1 METPEAEQPPP
12 LTQPEVSEE
21 HVDIIIDS
29 KDQDAPKVR
38 VTEEE
43 SKPVANGGL
52 QTPKSSPAVSPAPST
67 ASSSSAPTPVPV
79 PRSGQNGSLG
89 KRTPERKSTGG
100 DAETPSPY
108 INGGIVNR
116 FSYSGSMASES
127 MDMSVNRE
135 SMSVTSRVSRRFT
148 FVASDLVSR
157 GNIPP
162 PSHYKVLPLKWA
174 CLVSGLCRGGE

>member
-29 KDQDAPKVR
+29 KDQDVAKVR

-43 SKPVANGGL
+43 SQPVANGGL
-52 QTPKSSPAVSPAPST
+52 QTPKSSPAISPAPST

-89 KRTPERKSTGG
+89 KRTPERMSMGG

-108 INGGIVNR
+108 INGGIINR

-135 SMSVTSRVSRRFT
+135 SMSVTSRVSQRFT
-148 FVASDLVSR
+148 LIGTD
-157 GNIPP
+157 
-162 PSHYKVLPLKWA
+162 
-174 CLVSGLCRGGE
+174 